1 MRRIAR
7 AAALTVAVA
16 AALASVGAAIWALYR
31 GALALALFLTFVI
44 CASLAC

>member
-31 GALALALFLTFVI
+31 GALALALFLIFVI
-44 CASLAC
+44 CASLAF